1 MQIIHGGGGGNG
13 SGPPPPPGKLQSY
26 QASIKC
32 PAIIG
37 PHLMLFGSYLKNVVR
52 VPHNSKAAF
61 HQGLLCLY
69 KQNRSSEK
77 FGGNFKNYILVGN

>member
-1 MQIIHGGGGGNG
+1 MGVGAGGPGHHPLPENYKAIKPALNARQS
-13 SGPPPPPGKLQSY
+13 SGRINVIWTLS
-26 QASIKC
+26 
-32 PAIIG
+32 
-37 PHLMLFGSYLKNVVR
+37 KNVVR

-77 FGGNFKNYILVGN
+77 FGGNFCGKLNL